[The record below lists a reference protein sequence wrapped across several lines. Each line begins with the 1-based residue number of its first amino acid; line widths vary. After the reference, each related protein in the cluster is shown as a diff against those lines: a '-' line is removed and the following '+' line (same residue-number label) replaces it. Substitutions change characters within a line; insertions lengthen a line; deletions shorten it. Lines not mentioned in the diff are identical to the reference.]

1 MIKSRRAGWV
11 GTGGMHGGG
20 GECTQGSGGLTSR
33 KETTWS
39 TKT

>member
-1 MIKSRRAGWV
+1 MIKSRRTGWV
-11 GTGGMHGGG
+11 GTCGMRGGG

-33 KETTWS
+33 KETTLS

>member
-1 MIKSRRAGWV
+1 MLKSRGAGWV
-11 GTGGMHGGG
+11 GTCGMHGGG

-39 TKT
+39 AKT